1 MGKVESLALG
11 DKRGNLAPS
20 LRLGSIGEK
29 VHDDGTLVDGLRDV
43 EESLSGNPT
52 VLLSLFPRL
61 TALSHTDNDL
71 EAVVTGVEGLTVTL
85 GAIAN
90 HGESVIL
97 EVATDCRI
105 SYRLTQNR
113 LSRSDPDATPKKKKL
128 YLLLELVKGPVST
141 LVDNLFGTGKVES
154 LDTSSGLQFIVQSA
168 IEHFN
173 LRESNLHRVG

>member
-113 LSRSDPDATPKKKKL
+113 LSRSDPDATPKKK
-128 YLLLELVKGPVST
+128 EIIFT
-141 LVDNLFGTGKVES
+141 LGACQGASQHARRQPLWYR
-154 LDTSSGLQFIVQSA
+154 QS
-168 IEHFN
+168 
-173 LRESNLHRVG
+173 RES